1 MFMKAKITSWIEGLS
16 QRKGKNLF
24 LTFALIMCSVFSVVA
39 QQSVTG
45 TVTSKEGPIAGASV
59 TVKGT
64 NRGTSADSKGQF
76 THFKCFFKQC
86 FGDFFCRFYK

>member
-1 MFMKAKITSWIEGLS
+1 MKAKITSWIEGLS

-24 LTFALIMCSVFSVVA
+24 LTFALIMFSVFSAIA
-39 QQSVTG
+39 QQTVTG

-64 NRGTSADSKGQF
+64 NKGTSADSRGQF
-76 THFKCFFKQC
+76 TISNVSSNSVLV
-86 FGDFFCRFYK
+86 

>member
-1 MFMKAKITSWIEGLS
+1 MKAKITSWIEGLS

-24 LTFALIMCSVFSVVA
+24 LTFALIMFSVFSAIA
-39 QQSVTG
+39 QQTVTG

-64 NRGTSADSKGQF
+64 NKEPLRIL
-76 THFKCFFKQC
+76 
-86 FGDFFCRFYK
+86 GDNSPFQMFLQTVFW